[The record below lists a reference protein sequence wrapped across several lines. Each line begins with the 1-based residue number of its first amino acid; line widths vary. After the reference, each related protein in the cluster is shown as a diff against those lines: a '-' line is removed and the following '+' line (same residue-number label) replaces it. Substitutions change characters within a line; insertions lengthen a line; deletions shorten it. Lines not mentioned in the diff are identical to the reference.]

1 MKKFVFLIAVMAI
14 VLISCNQTGYTITGT
29 IKGSADGDVVY
40 LQSYANRLFDSLD
53 SAIINNGSFTFKG
66 VQDSAVNRYLSYKID
81 DKQVNKDF
89 FLENGKIKATL
100 EDTQSSITGTPL
112 NDAYQ
117 TVKDRLGVIN
127 SQQASIYESV
137 GDSTLTDEQKGIML
151 KEIDSLD
158 YVIFSV
164 IKEEIKSNITNAVGL
179 YLAGMYNYFYT
190 ESSELDSLLSIVP
203 ENLKDNETI
212 VRLTDLLA
220 TLKVTDIGQKF
231 IDLEVKTP
239 NEKLIKLSDY
249 AGKGKVVLIDF
260 WASWCPPCRD
270 EMPNLVK
277 VYNEYKKKGFEIVG
291 ISLDSNSEAWK
302 NGIKQ
307 LNITWPQM
315 SDLKGWSS
323 EGAKLYGVRSI
334 PQTILIDKEGAII
347 AKGLR
352 GEELQKKLAEIL

>member
-1 MKKFVFLIAVMAI
+1 MKKFGLLIAVMTL
-14 VLISCNQTGYTITGT
+14 VLISCTQNGYNIKGT
-29 IKGSADGDVVY
+29 IKGAADGDVVY

-53 SAIINNGSFTFKG
+53 SAIINKGSFTFKG

-81 DKQVNKDF
+81 DKQVNNDF

-100 EDTQSSITGTPL
+100 EGTRNSITGTPL

-117 TVKDRLGVIN
+117 TVKDRLSDLN
-127 SQQASIYESV
+127 SRQVAIYEST
-137 GDSTLTDEQKGIML
+137 GDSTLTDGQKETLL

-158 YVIFSV
+158 YVVSSV
-164 IKEEIKSNITNAVGL
+164 IKEEIKNNITNAVGL
-179 YLAGMYNYFYT
+179 YLAGLYNYYYT

-203 ENLKDNETI
+203 ESLKNNETI
-212 VRLTDLLA
+212 VRLTDLLT
-220 TLKVTDIGQKF
+220 TLKATDIGQKF
-231 IDLEVKTP
+231 IDFEVKTP
-239 NEKLIKLSDY
+239 NEKFIKLSDY
-249 AGKGKVVLIDF
+249 AGNGKVVLVDF

-334 PQTILIDKEGAII
+334 PHTILIDKEGTII